1 MLTDEKLKRLCA
13 HDWRATIKAGT
24 DAAHDKMRK
33 GTRIDGTHIAWELLR
48 DAVSVSR
55 IAYTAPP
62 RSGYPQK
69 SALSDGVDEVTAWQL
84 VSAYLK
90 GEIENLPSAETKAP
104 RPTAQQITR
113 AEVMLELW
121 HHVALMEKGDRE
133 RLKRAIYLKASGMR
147 PRAVKDRTGL
157 NYQQLWNAQK
167 QACADIWEKILQLSK
182 LGG

>member
-13 HDWRATIKAGT
+13 HDWRSTIQAGT
-24 DAAHDKMRK
+24 DAAHEKLRK
-33 GTRIDGTHIAWELLR
+33 GSRVDGTHIAWELLR

-69 SALSDGVDEVTAWQL
+69 SALPDGVDEVTAWQL

-113 AEVMLELW
+113 AEVILELW
-121 HHVALMEKGDRE
+121 HHVALMEKGDRD
-133 RLKRAIYLKASGMR
+133 RLKKAIYLKASGMR
-147 PRAVKDRTGL
+147 PRAVRDRTG
-157 NYQQLWNAQK
+157 
-167 QACADIWEKILQLSK
+167 
-182 LGG
+182 

>member
-13 HDWRATIKAGT
+13 HDWRSTIQAGA
-24 DAAHDKMRK
+24 DAAHEKVRK
-33 GTRIDGTHIAWELLR
+33 GSRVDGTHIAWELLR

-62 RSGYPQK
+62 RSGFPQK
-69 SALSDGVDEVTAWQL
+69 SALPDGVDEVTAWQL

-90 GEIENLPSAETKAP
+90 GEIENLPSCETKAP

-113 AEVMLELW
+113 AEAILELW
-121 HHVALMEKGDRE
+121 HHVALMEKGDRD
-133 RLKRAIYLKASGMR
+133 RLKKAIYLKASGMR
-147 PRAVKDRTGL
+147 PRAVRDRTGL

-167 QACADIWEKILQLSK
+167 QACSDIWEKILQLSK